1 MESRTKNGI
10 RNIGSGIINRILL
23 IVFPFI
29 TRTILLYSLGSEYLG
44 LNSLFTSILT
54 VLNLAELGFGSA
66 LVFSMYKPIAENDKK
81 KICALLSVYKK
92 IFVTIGILIAILGI
106 AITPF
111 IPKIINGDI
120 PANANIYILYIIYL
134 SNTVVSYI
142 FFAHKRAL
150 LIAYQRN
157 DIVTNINSVIS
168 ILLYCIQTV
177 ILLLCH
183 NYYLYILFMPILTI
197 VENIVVARKATK
209 LFPEINCSGKISK
222 SDIEKIKQ
230 HIKGLAIQN
239 ICSASRNSFDS
250 IVISLYL
257 GLNSIAIY
265 NNYFFIMNAIHSLLY
280 QIPNSIRATVGNSI
294 ASESIDKNYKLFNV
308 MTLLYQWASGW
319 CLTCLM
325 CLYQPFMKI
334 WMGEKMLCEFST
346 VILFC
351 IYFFELCMSDIIV
364 LYKDGAG
371 LWWQGRYRTSIEA
384 VANLFLNFFLGWLYG
399 TNGII
404 LATIITMTIIGHGY
418 GGYIVFHYYFKT
430 KKYLNYIFLQLRY
443 FAVIFSVSAITYTV
457 CSYINDTGVNTLLI
471 KGIICIFIPNL
482 LYLVIFKFSNYFDET
497 VIFVKNIIYSIKK

>member
-120 PANANIYILYIIYL
+120 PTNANIYILYIIYL

-177 ILLLCH
+177 ILLLYH
-183 NYYLYILFMPILTI
+183 NYYLYILFMPI
-197 VENIVVARKATK
+197 
-209 LFPEINCSGKISK
+209 
-222 SDIEKIKQ
+222 
-230 HIKGLAIQN
+230 
-239 ICSASRNSFDS
+239 
-250 IVISLYL
+250 
-257 GLNSIAIY
+257 
-265 NNYFFIMNAIHSLLY
+265 
-280 QIPNSIRATVGNSI
+280 
-294 ASESIDKNYKLFNV
+294 
-308 MTLLYQWASGW
+308 
-319 CLTCLM
+319 
-325 CLYQPFMKI
+325 
-334 WMGEKMLCEFST
+334 FS
-346 VILFC
+346 
-351 IYFFELCMSDIIV
+351 
-364 LYKDGAG
+364 
-371 LWWQGRYRTSIEA
+371 
-384 VANLFLNFFLGWLYG
+384 
-399 TNGII
+399 
-404 LATIITMTIIGHGY
+404 
-418 GGYIVFHYYFKT
+418 
-430 KKYLNYIFLQLRY
+430 
-443 FAVIFSVSAITYTV
+443 
-457 CSYINDTGVNTLLI
+457 
-471 KGIICIFIPNL
+471 
-482 LYLVIFKFSNYFDET
+482 
-497 VIFVKNIIYSIKK
+497 